1 MLPFCEPGDEYT
13 VPWVGGGFSRCFL
26 QIVGSISTAGLLYL
40 FGLSAIVLAPKP
52 KKELKAG
59 DGKSLEII
67 HVFARAAAAKTAVI
81 IPRPP

>member
-40 FGLSAIVLAPKP
+40 LGLSAIVLAPKP
-52 KKELKAG
+52 KKEVKAG
-59 DGKSLEII
+59 EGTKLYYFRRENRGKLKLII
-67 HVFARAAAAKTAVI
+67 ITL
-81 IPRPP
+81 